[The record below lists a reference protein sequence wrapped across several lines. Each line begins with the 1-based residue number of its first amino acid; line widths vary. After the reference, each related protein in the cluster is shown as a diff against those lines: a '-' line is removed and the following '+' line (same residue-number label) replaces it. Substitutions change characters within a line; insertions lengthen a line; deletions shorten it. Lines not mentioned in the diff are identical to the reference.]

1 MQHRET
7 TRRKGDRRQKRGEA
21 HHGHPPPMALWRS
34 ISQPSLVATEP
45 HAEPYAVQAGR
56 TRGTEELRRRNETAS
71 FARNICGRDRRGHP
85 QPAVNTDKC
94 FIPCANNIEDVLT
107 RQGHGALRGGAGA
120 ELRGGP
126 PRGAQITTATMQFG
140 LDCFQQWNEPSRR
153 RSAAASNS
161 ICATLSNSTRGPHE
175 HACEL
180 LKRIGPRRSK
190 QKRTGGPRLRTPT
203 ASGRKNTNLPAYD
216 DKDHMEYEA
225 SSCFKHSGSD
235 TQGRTTRWR
244 RTNGGRSAD
253 TTMLIFYSDD
263 ASHHVPKRHY
273 PPRSIIQDGHAN
285 HRRPAVEARE
295 STAIQPWRHARQP
308 TPQRTR
314 P

>member
-1 MQHRET
+1 MERYEEAREQNYEEA
-7 TRRKGDRRQKRGEA
+7 RRGEHRLQLLPCSSA
-21 HHGHPPPMALWRS
+21 LTVSSSGTNHHGSDLLQPP
-34 ISQPSLVATEP
+34 
-45 HAEPYAVQAGR
+45 
-56 TRGTEELRRRNETAS
+56 
-71 FARNICGRDRRGHP
+71 
-85 QPAVNTDKC
+85 
-94 FIPCANNIEDVLT
+94 VLSV
-107 RQGHGALRGGAGA
+107 
-120 ELRGGP
+120 P
-126 PRGAQITTATMQFG
+126 PF
-140 LDCFQQWNEPSRR
+140 
-153 RSAAASNS
+153 
-161 ICATLSNSTRGPHE
+161 SNSTRAPHE

-180 LKRIGPRRSK
+180 FKRIGPRRSK
-190 QKRTGGPRLRTPT
+190 QKRTGRPRLRTPT
-203 ASGRKNTNLPAYD
+203 ACGRKNTNLPAYD

-273 PPRSIIQDGHAN
+273 PPRSTIQDGHAN